1 MKKYISNAFS
11 FGMMPSGEDF
21 SLIRVKKVAPSE
33 IPHDVESVIGHM
45 DTATVVSNIL
55 GFKTPFNRA
64 NLVLDGDDVL
74 YVAQYKGPRLPEGAT
89 RLPEGA
95 SLEFLEV
102 TRKPKGCAGCPGF
115 DCNLCTMHSWMQGV

>member
-11 FGMMPSGEDF
+11 FNMMSIEDF
-21 SLIRVKKVAPSE
+21 SLIRVKKVSPSD
-33 IPHDVESVIGHM
+33 IPHDVESVIGHP

-55 GFKTPFNRA
+55 GFETPFNRA

-89 RLPEGA
+89 KLPEGA
-95 SLEFLEV
+95 SLDFLEV
-102 TRKPKGCAGCPGF
+102 TMKPKGCAGCPGV
-115 DCNLCTMHSWMQGV
+115 DCNMCTMLSWTHGA